1 MDIPLP
7 EILDRISIVRLKI
20 ERIGEPQLKDE
31 LNTYMKAMKEY
42 IEREAIVK
50 QEWLDELYEINGKIW
65 DLVFPIRKIINS
77 ENYIELAEKAIG
89 FEELGRQALLMEG
102 FMKRRVAVKNRISEE
117 TGSGFK
123 DIKID
128 HCGA

>member
-1 MDIPLP
+1 MEISLP

-20 ERIGEPQLKDE
+20 ERIGEPQLNEE
-31 LNTYMKAMKEY
+31 LGTYMNAMKEY
-42 IEREAIVK
+42 IERGVNIK
-50 QEWLDELYEINGKIW
+50 KEWLDELYEINGKIW

-77 ENYIELAEKAIG
+77 ENYLELAEKAIG
-89 FEELGRQALLMEG
+89 FEELGRQALLMES
-102 FMKRRVAVKNRISEE
+102 FMKIRVAVKNRISEE

-128 HCGA
+128 HCGE